1 MKKKSHKDT
10 HTETRYVGE
19 WETHIA
25 KRGTSITRKVKSTG
39 NVEYV
44 LPAGAEESF
53 SKLLREGKEITLCFR
68 SRNGAAKPI
77 VRFYAVMKTDFSGMY
92 VSAQTLGEFRTET
105 LEGITSKI
113 IQREQAGDHKPHEV
127 SAKEANGMWRGIN
140 DKRRNE
146 AREKREW
153 VSPDTVVECPKCG
166 YEFRV
171 GRPNKE

>member
-1 MKKKSHKDT
+1 MNKKPHKNT
-10 HTETRYVGE
+10 KTETRYVGE

-25 KRGTSITRKVKSTG
+25 KRGDHITRKVASTG

-53 SKLLREGKEITLCFR
+53 IRMMREGKEITLCFR
-68 SRNGAAKPI
+68 SRNGDAKPL

-92 VSAQTLGEFRTET
+92 VSAQTLGEFRTDT
-105 LEGITSKI
+105 LEGIKSKI
-113 IQREQAGDHKPHEV
+113 IHRTQTGDHKPHEI
-127 SAKEANGMWRGIN
+127 SAKEANGMWRDIN
-140 DKRRNE
+140 DKVRND

-171 GRPNKE
+171 GRPNKD